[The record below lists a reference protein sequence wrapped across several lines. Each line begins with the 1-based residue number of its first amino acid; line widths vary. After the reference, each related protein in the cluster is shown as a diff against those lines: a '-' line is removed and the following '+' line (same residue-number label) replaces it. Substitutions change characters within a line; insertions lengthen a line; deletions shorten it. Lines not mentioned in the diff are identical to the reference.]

1 MSTHPVRAIAAEAAR
16 SVGRRLRARRRQG
29 PLPVRT
35 RGHVSAA
42 PAAQERERA
51 AGKPAPGPVQILDPE
66 TEAESQ
72 APDAELDALR
82 GALVRELDR
91 LAADDDCSA
100 SFRRA

>member
-1 MSTHPVRAIAAEAAR
+1 MSTHPVRTLATEAAR
-16 SVGRRLRARRRQG
+16 SVSRRLRTRRSRGQAPAR
-29 PLPVRT
+29 P

-42 PAAQERERA
+42 PEPAAI
-51 AGKPAPGPVQILDPE
+51 PLP
-66 TEAESQ
+66 Q
-72 APDAELDALR
+72 APRAVERDERVAEAELDALR